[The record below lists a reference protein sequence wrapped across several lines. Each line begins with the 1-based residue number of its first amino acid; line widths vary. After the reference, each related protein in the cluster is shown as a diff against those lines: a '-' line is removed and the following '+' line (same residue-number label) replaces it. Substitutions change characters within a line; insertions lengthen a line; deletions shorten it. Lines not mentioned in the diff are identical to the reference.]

1 MEKEEEKE
9 TACVTKETPAK
20 NPPKTRE
27 NTNTQTPVPMID
39 NCLHSPS
46 SLPLHLKN
54 IEAAHAH
61 IEEEFITKHKLQK
74 YDNLWH
80 TTTGSIFI
88 PSEFREAC
96 MYFFHFSK
104 YGVHMSATKMFHR
117 MKHLCWWPG
126 MEAQLTLYVYS
137 CLACTR
143 YLPKPSRQNLGTLA
157 TSRPALIVAIDGY
170 GPFTYAGI
178 EYTAL
183 TIIDHYTK
191 YAEVVAWLRTT
202 SVTAQLIWAA
212 FYRYWIALWG
222 CPVAL
227 LSDNATVLESEYIH
241 NQCAQM
247 NIRKIRSTSYH
258 PQSNGMIESW
268 HRTLK
273 AGLLAGTA
281 NDLTLTEALA
291 STLFAYRTTPH
302 DSTGQTPMYLHVGY
316 DALLPGY
323 QQLALT
329 QSQPPHPERM
339 NALNEIRKLTLHT
352 ISSRVIARER
362 NKRAKQKHPTFKVG
376 DLVVC
381 RWRPAEIRWRNELF
395 GGAKFAPKWSEPR
408 RITNISGSPPARL
421 TLSSVW
427 FSTNLHEISIHDTRS
442 LSNPSY
448 ESVLRENLRYVI
460 ASLTRHTEAITHHPA
475 PPLRPNVLAEHQKET
490 EQAVEKLR
498 EASKDKEKA
507 GKLRKLG
514 RPRAQDKTSFPS
526 LPSPKQ
532 PNSRQTE
539 QQQLADSQPVPE
551 KPVAESWR
559 EISEAAGTESEGGE
573 LWAGPVQQHTHTSK
587 LTPLFSSQPHS
598 KPLPDNIAADSS
610 NFLPI
615 PSPPPPDPE
624 AQTQHTSTLNDLLPQ
639 QSLGAHLLANIPEPA
654 ATFDFSASSS
664 SRTPRVTS
672 RTTAGLRRGS
682 AAAECLPSPHSLR
695 RLSAAAACISIPEP
709 PP

>member
-126 MEAQLTLYVYS
+126 MEAQLNLYVYS

-170 GPFTYAGI
+170 GPFTYDGT

-183 TIIDHYTK
+183 TVIDHYTK

-241 NQCAQM
+241 TQCTQM
-247 NIRKIRSTSYH
+247 NIRKIRSTAYH
-258 PQSNGMIESW
+258 PQSNGVIESW

-273 AGLLAGTA
+273 AGLLAGIA
-281 NDLTLTEALA
+281 NNLTLTEALA
-291 STLFAYRTTPH
+291 STLFAYRSTPH
-302 DSTGQTPMYLHVGY
+302 DSSGQTPMYLHVGY

-323 QQLALT
+323 QELALT
-329 QSQPPHPERM
+329 QPQPPHPERM
-339 NALNEIRKLTLHT
+339 RALTEIRKLTWHT
-352 ISSRVIARER
+352 ISSRVIAREIHR
-362 NKRAKQKHPTFKVG
+362 RAKHKHPTLKVG

-381 RWRPAEIRWRNELF
+381 RWRPAEIRWRNGLF

-408 RITNISGSPPARL
+408 RIINISGTPPARI
-421 TLSSVW
+421 TLSSAW
-427 FSTNLHEISIHDTRS
+427 YNTNTHEMSIHDTRP

-448 ESVLRENLRYVI
+448 ESVLRENLKYVI
-460 ASLTRHTEAITHHPA
+460 QSLTRHTEAATIHPA
-475 PPLRPNVLAEHQKET
+475 PLLRPNVLAQQRKET
-490 EQAVEKLR
+490 SQAMEKLR
-498 EASKDKEKA
+498 ELRPHPAPD
-507 GKLRKLG
+507 KLRKLG
-514 RPRAQDKTSFPS
+514 RQEKPFSSASPIPPDTGASKKDKIGGE
-526 LPSPKQ
+526 
-532 PNSRQTE
+532 SRH
-539 QQQLADSQPVPE
+539 SVPE
-551 KPVAESWR
+551 NPAQSWR
-559 EISEAAGTESEGGE
+559 AISELAATASEGGE
-573 LWAGPVQQHTHTSK
+573 LWAA
-587 LTPLFSSQPHS
+587 
-598 KPLPDNIAADSS
+598 PDNPASKFL
-610 NFLPI
+610 NFLSSTPA
-615 PSPPPPDPE
+615 PPH
-624 AQTQHTSTLNDLLPQ
+624 Q
-639 QSLGAHLLANIPEPA
+639 LARIV
-654 ATFDFSASSS
+654 ASSS
-664 SRTPRVTS
+664 SRDASPSSFSETPASNTKTHKTQKKDSTLPPNSVHEPTPKPLHFSERSERKNKKSRKASKWRVNVS
-672 RTTAGLRRGS
+672 FQLG
-682 AAAECLPSPHSLR
+682 
-695 RLSAAAACISIPEP
+695 
-709 PP
+709 